1 MNMDEHG
8 QMQPATGIY
17 GNTLAAKD
25 GQSSM
30 PGEISGTSPLV
41 LELTWHSHAQARQPC
56 ASAPAMRYAPF
67 EARRSVS
74 LCSDG
79 CADSFGEG
87 SVCLRDA
94 DLQKSRLLRNRL
106 IRETKRE

>member
-56 ASAPAMRYAPF
+56 AMRHLRPVEVYPF
-67 EARRSVS
+67 ALMDARTASEKD
-74 LCSDG
+74 LCVFETLICKKVDC
-79 CADSFGEG
+79 CAIG
-87 SVCLRDA
+87 
-94 DLQKSRLLRNRL
+94 
-106 IRETKRE
+106 